1 MGTLFVDKL
10 DPQSGTSLEIGS
22 SGDTITIPSGA
33 TIANS
38 GTATGFGGDNT
49 PAFFAYLS
57 ANQTVAHNST
67 SRINCNTEVVD
78 TDSAYDNSSNYRF
91 TVPSGKA
98 GKYFFNGQVAFS
110 ATVTDNHVGFA
121 KNGSTTV
128 VGGSYDT
135 FFEAK
140 GANASTVNT
149 SAIIDLA
156 AGDYVEMFTF
166 NTNGSVPTTSTGR
179 TRFFGY
185 RLIGA

>member
-1 MGTLFVDKL
+1 MTSIIKVNTFQDTNGNDLFNLMVVVLTLSAGAMEYSAFYAYATT
-10 DPQSGTSLEIGS
+10 GTSIAF
-22 SGDTITIPSGA
+22 A
-33 TIANS
+33 TN
-38 GTATGFGGDNT
+38 
-49 PAFFAYLS
+49 
-57 ANQTVAHNST
+57 VK
-67 SRINCNTEVVD
+67 INLQAEYFD
-78 TDSAYDNSSNYRF
+78 TDSAFDTSNARF
-91 TVPSGKA
+91 TVPTGKA

>member
-1 MGTLFVDKL
+1 MTSIIKVNTFQDTNGNALFNSDGSGNVTL
-10 DPQSGTSLEIGS
+10 SA
-22 SGDTITIPSGA
+22 GA
-33 TIANS
+33 MK
-38 GTATGFGGDNT
+38 NT
-49 PAFFAYLS
+49 PAFYAYATTGTSIAFAT
-57 ANQTVAHNST
+57 NVK
-67 SRINCNTEVVD
+67 INLQAEYFD
-78 TDSAYDNSSNYRF
+78 TDSAFDTSNARF
-91 TVPSGKA
+91 TVPTGKA